1 MFKRILTFTLAG
13 ILVLEE
19 PSAACAMELNDGG
32 QMAED
37 IAEESE
43 DSGAIADVN
52 DSTDNG
58 HGAGENGGVN
68 PGGGAGEN
76 MEPEEGAGTEED
88 DSAADDG
95 GAEEDDSAAE
105 DGGAEEDD
113 SAVGDKDAEG
123 DDSAAGDGGVEEDD
137 SAADDGG
144 VEGDD
149 SAAGDG
155 GVEKDDSAAGDKD
168 AEGEEQ
174 ENGAEDD
181 NSVSG
186 NDSSD
191 SFVSEND
198 CSVSENTLLSV
209 LTDATAVSVDGTVTE
224 ISYGDAVG
232 NGVTLNAP
240 AGQDNAAWYSF
251 TAPKAGRYAFYTD
264 NRDCEGTGSI
274 YVNLCAGTDPDTKN
288 HWTYFEPN
296 DTSFVYQYLWVS
308 TDYMEQGETVYL
320 ETYVKKSNS
329 DATMDEG
336 RSYTVK
342 VADQTDIAADESGAK
357 SLVMDNGDTITLKTK
372 AGCERLW
379 FEAEVTRAASDS
391 GTLYC
396 VRPYWVPADHS
407 TGDMNTGEYWIN
419 SDSAITLSADNNY
432 RGEMMAGSLA
442 SAASYDVAYMVLG
455 SSVKNI
461 RAIQFKAL
469 IPATEAVTVDRN
481 GEEWLYI
488 HDQTFDD
495 HSVTIEAEPLN
506 RQGAGNR
513 EIYCSYAPVDGS
525 EAGKSVKIDQWKRYT
540 FTSLRS
546 GTEYRFEFRTS
557 TWGEPFKTLIF
568 TTTGTPVEIKVS
580 DCEAVVSEDF
590 SKLSV
595 SAKTDYAGSSKIWLC
610 CDFDDEIRTY
620 HWKKSVKATED
631 ADGEGFRITY
641 ILGHYTEIMFLPDK
655 EYMMEVWAEFP
666 DEGIATKPQT
676 ITFRTPEKAVCS
688 EEEIGLKATQDSD
701 TKTKAHC
708 EVDLPQLGK
717 FSIDTPCYVWYRPL
731 GDSGYVSRWGTLTAH
746 NVTTEEGT
754 KRRYRGTI
762 EITNL
767 QPNAAYE
774 FLLYLGGVIKHY
786 TLDLNETGISLA
798 RVEDAEPDHTGPY
811 EFART
816 YQLSAAQQGGLSG
829 EYYVQLQL
837 VRVGNTN
844 STYENV
850 GSAMPVNEASG
861 YRLTYSSA
869 KESTVWR
876 IPGARY
882 RLRWLVGRER
892 KVTTGNAVCCLYENV
907 TMAQAS
913 PLKIEETGYMKY
925 LVTMD
930 AEDVAVLKS
939 HNRSKEFSCYIR
951 KQGAVDYVKWP
962 KKLVL
967 NAGNNYSYTL
977 SGMELAPGC
986 SYEMFLGESE
996 ASKYAEG
1003 TFRVDEDGQE
1013 LKIDAI
1019 NVTVSTVRF
1028 HYTVENAVP
1037 DRIPHILLYTRKA
1050 GSAVWSCKYVIGGE
1064 TGEIGLDQLSPETTY
1079 EYRIGMGSFNAAIE
1093 EMRSRQEGTFTTM
1106 AEIKKIDITSITPGK
1121 ARALINC
1128 SLSGLEEAGEEEIW
1142 RYVRCFY
1149 RPVTEDEDKPKWQD
1163 GGNVWIDGKKS
1174 VTCKITG
1181 LTKETVYE
1189 YLVGYGRNGNSS
1201 ANELVCAE
1209 EGTFTTTADLRSVA
1223 VTVAPGMYR
1232 AKMDC
1237 TYDRVED
1244 YSWLVLFVRED
1255 TADAEWSKAGEKVVT
1270 EPKNGSVAAFEADGL
1285 KAAAAYQYK
1294 AGFGDREDTEPE
1306 ALVNVFEGSFVTKQD
1321 PRVVKAEAEAG
1332 IVSAEIA
1339 YTLTDMEESDDGYL
1353 CGFIRETEVETADDG
1368 AGLWTPKFAEP
1379 VDSQS
1384 TGGSLTVREL
1394 TGNTEYELLV
1404 GFGDRKGCGAGQLVN
1419 TQTIT
1424 FRTREDHR
1432 RLSDAEAEVIAT
1444 GAVLRVLFAGNVE
1457 QIPSYVSFFYR
1468 AKGEK
1473 SYHKAGYITNVSSVE
1488 TGTCSVTLT
1497 GLKMGTAYE
1506 FTAVLSDKKDAV
1518 KDPGS
1523 VRRDDWKASGEFET
1537 PQAAAPDSLKLS
1549 KEKLYLNASDL
1560 YREQRGYGYEDLKLT
1575 WSPGNSTKDVVWE
1588 SSNPE
1593 VAVVSEDGRVSA
1605 VAPGT
1610 AQITVTSLYNP
1621 KAAASC
1627 QVVAGRYQIGR
1638 VDETGEVTLPD
1649 EAAVHVLKG
1658 QRYGG
1663 YGLYD
1668 MASDTPAAVADV
1680 RVVSDNEAVV
1690 SWEEGEI
1697 AAGQMGM
1704 AHLVFEAPD
1713 GVRAVMTIDV
1723 QSAAG
1728 RRFDIVGFTAS
1739 SSGYPAVREE
1749 EKDGE
1754 RVQYTLACK
1763 TRLTYT
1769 AIGEIMPGSSAFVNS
1784 DFEWDISDPKV
1795 AEVNGK
1801 GVITPK
1807 TAGEAV
1813 LRVRPKKTQEDGAPY
1828 LNEICEVTLLI
1839 KELPSEQLVDATPVY
1854 ALENINRKIGDVQ
1867 MPKEEAWEGWQWE
1880 EPNTPLI
1887 INGVNRES
1895 YPFRAVYTG
1904 ETYYPEEKTIRV
1916 FIAKLTGVSVDETA
1930 DPGHNHVIETAVMN
1944 EKGDIDPVSDR
1955 LTLTVTS
1962 KGYGAVNYAEETNYF
1977 YDMDITA
1984 PAGVTVQKGE
1994 FYTENGMPCRDVT
2007 IAAAKPGTYTVTA
2020 AIKVKDRNNS
2030 NEKKIAK
2037 ATYKVKAVAD
2047 KQAYVTLVTEP
2058 AESVAI
2064 DDGQVVIDST
2074 ADIKTFRVRA
2084 ELTDINGQKQEAFDR
2099 VKLSWSVTDKK
2110 VVSVKPSQDTYS
2122 AEITVR
2128 GEGHAVLKAKV
2139 KDAARHVG
2147 TLRVEIRNNAP
2158 RVSTEKAVVNLA
2170 YDYDTEAGRNLAKA
2184 SAGAVEII
2192 PVYGEPVKK
2201 VALYEKDKKTICEDL
2216 SVIEE
2221 ERKTSRRLVV
2231 RDSGTSK
2238 AGVYDCYLCV
2248 STAVK
2253 DYFYPLKVT
2262 VKEEQAKVA
2271 VKSKRAANLFYR
2283 SEPASVD
2290 ISVSKSTARIVS
2302 VEWEADTAD
2311 PLHGFGSSPIDYA
2324 ENDLYKKAGNAERFY
2339 FRQGDLR
2346 LTAQKKPADAGIL
2359 SGRVKVWLEGYKKPN
2374 EGVAVTL
2381 KWNYKKPVIVTKEAS
2396 STLIP
2401 TMADKNVG
2409 RFDLYNKTERK
2420 QLLYRTDSQ
2429 TAENPKYVYSEMS
2442 CDHADI
2448 TFLPNSNELGFR
2460 RYTYTGSRMKGSE
2473 KLELM
2478 LRSSDWREPLTAVHT
2493 VKLASPTAYLSEK
2506 QLAVN
2511 TNRISTA
2518 YTEIRIKNAYDAA
2531 LGCDNVII
2539 KGGNKK
2545 AKALLEKD
2553 LLEIRQDSSRK
2564 DRILVKIN
2572 RAEAMGQQPVANGT
2586 YPYKI
2591 TLCYTDTYGN
2601 TVKLKPLTL
2610 KVKVTDKAVTAR
2622 VKASGKLDLTKEA
2635 GSGSNYISLK
2645 ATFRNIGSNYTLKD
2659 VGNIRLLGEYTDYF
2673 DLRLLNGRPG
2683 EYRLRIKQNG
2693 KLKAGQ
2699 RYKLAI
2705 RFTVEMEGGDTFT
2718 VKSQSFTVTPKQS
2731 APKIRVYNNNQTLYA
2746 AAETLNRTYELEA
2759 PAEGGYQIIRVSGGL
2774 DCDKD
2779 GKTDIVVEHE
2789 DSGAPRVGV
2798 MVSIADRHGVL
2809 TATGQKGKTYTIPV
2823 VVELKG
2829 RDGIAKDVK
2838 TSIKVTVKR

>member
-1 MFKRILTFTLAG
+1 MAMKDRECIGFREKRRETVFKRILTFTLAG
-13 ILVLEE
+13 ILVLEA
-19 PSAACAMELNDGG
+19 PSTAYAMELDGG
-32 QMAED
+32 VQMAED
-37 IAEESE
+37 TTA
-43 DSGAIADVN
+43 DGAGSVDTAGGN
-52 DSTDNG
+52 DSADDG
-58 HGAGENGGVN
+58 HDAGGN
-68 PGGGAGEN
+68 GGAGEN
-76 MEPEEGAGTEED
+76 ADPEKGLEEGTGTED
-88 DSAADDG
+88 DSTA
-95 GAEEDDSAAE
+95 
-105 DGGAEEDD
+105 
-113 SAVGDKDAEG
+113 GDKGAEG
-123 DDSAAGDGGVEEDD
+123 DDSAAGNQDAEED
-137 SAADDGG
+137 G
-144 VEGDD
+144 
-149 SAAGDG
+149 
-155 GVEKDDSAAGDKD
+155 SAAGDKD
-168 AEGEEQ
+168 VEEDNSAAGDEVEEGDGSNAGNAGEKGDDHAQ

-181 NSVSG
+181 SSVSG
-186 NDSSD
+186 NDSSG
-191 SFVSEND
+191 SSVSEND
-198 CSVSENTLLSV
+198 SSVSENTTVSV
-209 LTDATAVSVDGTVTE
+209 REDITAVFADGAVTE

-232 NGVTLNAP
+232 NGMTLHAP

-264 NRDCEGTGSI
+264 NRDCEGAGLI
-274 YVNLCAGTDPDTKN
+274 YVNLCKEMDADTKN

-320 ETYVKKSNS
+320 ETYIKKGNS
-329 DATMDEG
+329 DVTMDEG

-419 SDSAITLSADNNY
+419 SGSAITLSADNKY
-432 RGEMMAGSLA
+432 GEMMAENLA
-442 SAASYDVAYMVLG
+442 PGTSYDVAYMVLG

-469 IPATEAVTVDRN
+469 IPATEAVTMDRN

-488 HDQTFDD
+488 HDQAVDD

-506 RQGAGNR
+506 RLGAGNR
-513 EIYCSYAPVDGS
+513 EIYCSYAPADGS
-525 EAGKSVKIDQWKRYT
+525 EAGKSVKIDQWKRYA
-540 FTSLRS
+540 FTGLRS

-557 TWGEPFKTLIF
+557 TWGEPVKTLTF
-568 TTTGTPVEIKVS
+568 TTTGAPVEIKVS

-595 SAKTDYAGSSKIWLC
+595 SAKTDYAGSSKIWLYC
-610 CDFDDEIRTY
+610 NFNDEIRTY
-620 HWKKSVKATED
+620 HWEKPVKATED

-641 ILGHYTEIMFLPDK
+641 VLGHYTEIMFLPDK

-688 EEEIGLKATQDSD
+688 EEELGLKAVQDSD
-701 TKTKAHC
+701 TKTKANC
-708 EVDLPQLGK
+708 EVDLPQLGQ
-717 FSIDTPCYVWYRPL
+717 FSINTPCYVWYRPL
-731 GDSGYVSRWGTLTAH
+731 GDSGYVSRWDTLTAH
-746 NVTTEEGT
+746 NVATEEGT

-774 FLLYLGGVIKHY
+774 FLLYLGGVIKRY

-798 RVEDAEPDHTGPY
+798 RVEDAEQDHTGPY

-876 IPGARY
+876 NPGAQY
-882 RLRWLVGRER
+882 KLRWLVGREK

-939 HNRSKEFSCYIR
+939 HNRSREFSCYIR
-951 KQGAVDYVKWP
+951 KQGSQDYVKWP
-962 KKLVL
+962 NNLL
-967 NAGNNYSYTL
+967 FSAGNNYSHTL
-977 SGMELAPGC
+977 GGMELVQGC
-986 SYEMFLGESE
+986 SYELFLGESG

-1003 TFRVDEDGQE
+1003 TFRVDEDRQA
-1013 LKIDAI
+1013 LKIDAMD
-1019 NVTVSTVRF
+1019 VTVSTVRF

-1050 GSAVWSCKYVIGGE
+1050 GSTVWSCKYVMGGE
-1064 TGEIGLDQLSPETTY
+1064 TGEIGLNQLSPETAY
-1079 EYRIGMGSFNAAIE
+1079 EYRIGMGSFNATME

-1106 AEIKKIDITSITPGK
+1106 AEIRKIDITSITPGR
-1121 ARALINC
+1121 ARVLIDC
-1128 SLSGLEEAGEEEIW
+1128 ALSGLEEAGEEEIW

-1181 LTKETVYE
+1181 LTKETDYE

-1223 VTVAPGMYR
+1223 VTVAPGMHR

-1255 TADAEWSKAGEKVVT
+1255 TADAEWSKVGAKVVM
-1270 EPKNGSVAAFEADGL
+1270 EPKNGSVAAFETDGL
-1285 KAAAAYQYK
+1285 KAAVAYRYK

-1306 ALVNVFEGSFVTKQD
+1306 ALANVFEGSFATKQD

-1339 YTLTDMEESDDGYL
+1339 YTLTDMEESDKGYL
-1353 CGFIRETEVETADDG
+1353 CGFLREKTVDTAG
-1368 AGLWTPKFAEP
+1368 AGLWVPKFVEP

-1384 TGGSLTVREL
+1384 TGGSFTVREL
-1394 TGNTEYELLV
+1394 TGDTEYELLI
-1404 GFGDRKGCGAGQLVN
+1404 GFGDRRDCGAGQLAN
-1419 TQTIT
+1419 AQTIT

-1432 RLSDAEAEVIAT
+1432 MLSDAEAEVIAT

-1473 SYHKAGYITNVSSVE
+1473 SYHKAGYVTNVSAVE

-1497 GLKMGTAYE
+1497 GLKMGTTYE
-1506 FTAVLSDKKDAV
+1506 FTAALSDKKDAV
-1518 KDPGS
+1518 KDPDS
-1523 VRRDDWKASGEFET
+1523 VRREDWKASGEFET

-1549 KEKLYLNASDL
+1549 KEKLCLNASDL
-1560 YREQRGYGYEDLKLT
+1560 YRDQKGYGYEDLKLT
-1575 WSPGNSTKDVVWE
+1575 WSPENSTKDVLWE

-1610 AQITVTSLYNP
+1610 AQITVTSLHNP
-1621 KAAASC
+1621 KAADSC

-1638 VDETGEVTLPD
+1638 VDGTGKVTLPD
-1649 EAAVHVLKG
+1649 KMAVHAVKG

-1668 MASDTPAAVADV
+1668 MASGTPEAIADV

-1713 GVRAVMTIDV
+1713 GVRAVLTVDV

-1769 AIGEIMPGSSAFVNS
+1769 AIGEIVPGSSAFVNS
-1784 DFEWDISDPKV
+1784 DFEWDISDPEV
-1795 AEVNGK
+1795 AEVDGK

-1807 TAGEAV
+1807 TAGKAV
-1813 LRVRPKKTQEDGAPY
+1813 LRVKPKETQDDGAPY
-1828 LNEICEVTLLI
+1828 LNETCEVTLLI
-1839 KELPSEQLVDATPVY
+1839 KELPSGQLVDATPVY
-1854 ALENINRKIGDVQ
+1854 ALENISGKIGDVQ

-1880 EPNTPLI
+1880 EPDTPLI
-1887 INGVNRES
+1887 INGVNRDS

-1916 FIAKLTGVSVDETA
+1916 FIAKLTGVSVEENA
-1930 DPGHNHVIETAVMN
+1930 DPGHNHVMETASSDG
-1944 EKGDIDPVSDR
+1944 KGGLAPDSDR
-1955 LTLTVTS
+1955 LTLTVVS
-1962 KGYGAVNYAEETNYF
+1962 RGYGAVNYAEETNYF
-1977 YDMDITA
+1977 YDMDVTA
-1984 PAGVTVQKGE
+1984 PDGVIVQKGE
-1994 FYTENGMPCRDVT
+1994 IRTENGMPCRDVT
-2007 IAAAKPGTYTVTA
+2007 IAATKPGSYTVTA
-2020 AIKVKDRNNS
+2020 AIRVKDRNNS
-2030 NEKKIAK
+2030 NEKMIAK
-2037 ATYKVKAVAD
+2037 ATYKVKAVTGRL
-2047 KQAYVTLVTEP
+2047 AYVTLEP
-2058 AESVAI
+2058 VPAGGAGMEE
-2064 DDGQVVIDST
+2064 GLVVMDSL
-2074 ADIKTFRVRA
+2074 ADSRTFQVRA
-2084 ELTDINGQKQEAFDR
+2084 KLTDINGREQADFDG
-2099 VKLSWSVTDKK
+2099 VKLSWGVTDRK
-2110 VVSVKPSQDTYS
+2110 VVRVKPSRDTRS
-2122 AEITVR
+2122 AEIAVV
-2128 GEGHAVLKAKV
+2128 GEGHTTLRAQV
-2139 KDAARHVG
+2139 KDAAGHAG

-2170 YDYDTEAGRNLAKA
+2170 YDYDTAAGRNLAKA

-2192 PVYGEPVKK
+2192 PVYGEPVKN
-2201 VALYEKDKKTICEDL
+2201 VTLYEEDKKTICRDL
-2216 SVIEE
+2216 SLIEE
-2221 ERKTSRRLVV
+2221 DGETSCQLLV
-2231 RDSGTSK
+2231 RDSGTSR

-2248 STAVK
+2248 GTAGK
-2253 DYFYPLKVT
+2253 DYFYPLQVTVKDEQAKVT
-2262 VKEEQAKVA
+2262 VK
-2271 VKSKRAANLFYR
+2271 SSRAANLFYR

-2290 ISVSKSTARIVS
+2290 ISVSKSTARIAS
-2302 VEWEADTAD
+2302 VVWEADTAD
-2311 PLHGFGSSPIDYA
+2311 WLHGFSGSPIDYA
-2324 ENDLYKKAGNAERFY
+2324 ENDLYKKVGNAERFY
-2339 FRQGDLR
+2339 FRQGDIR
-2346 LTAQKKPADAGIL
+2346 LTEQKKPADAGIL
-2359 SGRVKVWLEGYKKPN
+2359 SGRVKVWLEGYKEPG

-2381 KWNYKKPVIVTKEAS
+2381 KWNYRKPVIVTKEAS
-2396 STLIP
+2396 ATLIP
-2401 TMADKNVG
+2401 AMADKNVG
-2409 RFDLYNKTERK
+2409 RFDLYNQTEQK

-2429 TAENPKYVYSEMS
+2429 TANNPKYVYSEMS
-2442 CDHADI
+2442 CDNENI

-2460 RYTYTGSRMKGSE
+2460 RYAYTGSRTKGSE
-2473 KLELM
+2473 KFNLT
-2478 LRSSDWREPLTAVHT
+2478 LRNSDWRETLTAVHT

-2506 QLAVN
+2506 QLTVN
-2511 TNRISTA
+2511 TNRTGTA
-2518 YTEIRIKNAYDAA
+2518 YTEIRLKNAYDAVFA
-2531 LGCDNVII
+2531 CDNVII
-2539 KGGNKK
+2539 EGGNQK

-2572 RAEAMGQQPVANGT
+2572 RAETMGQPPVANGT
-2586 YPYKI
+2586 YPYKV
-2591 TLCYTDTYGN
+2591 TLCYTDADGN
-2601 TVKLKPLTL
+2601 MVKMKPLTL
-2610 KVKVTDKAVTAR
+2610 KVKVTDKAITAR

-2635 GSGSNYISLK
+2635 GSGDNYIGLK
-2645 ATFRNIGSNYTLKD
+2645 TTFQNIGSNYTLKD

-2718 VKSQSFTVTPKQS
+2718 VQSQSFTVTPKQS
-2731 APKIRVYNNNQTLYA
+2731 APKIKVYGNNQTLYA
-2746 AAETLNRTYELEA
+2746 AAETLYRTYELEA
-2759 PAEGGYQIIRVSGGL
+2759 PAEGGYRIIRVSGGL